1 MNYCKFKIMIIQT
14 KSEIAQYAE
23 NYASTVVVLEGGV

>member
-1 MNYCKFKIMIIQT
+1 MLKILIIQT

-23 NYASTVVVLEGGV
+23 NYALAVVDLEGGV

>member
-1 MNYCKFKIMIIQT
+1 MFKIMIIQT

-23 NYASTVVVLEGGV
+23 NDSSTVVVLESGV